1 MTFIKFEKLIHQIY
15 RKKNKPQQVIE
26 FLNDWFAKFIDLLSD
41 TLDQLEMSLNSY
53 GLTKKEES
61 LLDLM

>member
-15 RKKNKPQQVIE
+15 RKKNKPQQVIS